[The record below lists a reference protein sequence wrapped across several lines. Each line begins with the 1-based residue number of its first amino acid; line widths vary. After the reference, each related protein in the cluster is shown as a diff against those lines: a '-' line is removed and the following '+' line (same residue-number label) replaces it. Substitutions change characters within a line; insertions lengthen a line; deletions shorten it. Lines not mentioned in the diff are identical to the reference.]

1 MLAMLGAGAV
11 VAAGAGVA
19 TTAAG
24 ADTAAIGEKAN
35 GGAEAIGSRA
45 VVRAVAP
52 ASARVAGGTR
62 VRLSGSGLAGVRTVQ
77 VGSASVPVESASAGR
92 VVFVTP
98 PAVGFRSG
106 RTAVTLHD
114 RSRQVAAT
122 ALAYAALDGTDRQ
135 LQYVL
140 RYWKRYNPAFA
151 PLGSTDCVDFTSQ
164 SLLVR
169 GWKQQ
174 GAWRHAADVY
184 RSGPAWISS
193 TAFRDFMA
201 AHPELGSPLTDAQR
215 SRVRLGDVV
224 QFDWDRSGDRDHT
237 GVVTR
242 ITRSG
247 GRIRIGFA
255 GHTQDSD
262 YRDVDAAITKDHP
275 GGRAHYWRLA

>member
-1 MLAMLGAGAV
+1 MLGAGAV
-11 VAAGAGVA
+11 IAAGTGAAV
-19 TTAAG
+19 AG
-24 ADTAAIGEKAN
+24 AAAEGIGGHATD
-35 GGAEAIGSRA
+35 GAEALGGRA
-45 VVRAVAP
+45 VVHAVAP
-52 ASARVAGGTR
+52 ARVRVAGGTR
-62 VRLSGSGLAGVRTVQ
+62 VRLRGSGLGGVRTVR
-77 VGSASVPVESASAGR
+77 VGGTTVPVESASAGR
-92 VVFVTP
+92 VVFVAPT
-98 PAVGFRSG
+98 AADFRSG
-106 RTAVTLHD
+106 RTTVTLHD
-114 RSRQVAAT
+114 RSHRIGAT
-122 ALAYAALDGTDRQ
+122 ALTYAALDGTDRQ

-242 ITRSG
+242 IMRSG

-262 YRDVDAAITKDHP
+262 YRDVDTAITKDHP